1 MIKNLVFDVGNVL
14 VTFDPDT
21 YISGFV
27 ANPAKVRYLS
37 HKIFLSRFWKAG
49 DLGMMTRQ
57 ESVDA
62 ICEENPGY
70 ETLIHRILQNCNQ
83 MLTEVPQNTH
93 FLKELKEAGF
103 SLYILSNTNSSA
115 WEYMTTHYAL
125 FQYMDG
131 VTVSFMEHCLKPEPE
146 IFKRLIMCHNLVPE
160 NCIFVDDMEVN
171 TNIAR
176 ILGFQTIT
184 LQHPTRLREE
194 LMKIPVICNAF
205 PVK

>member
-57 ESVDA
+57 
-62 ICEENPGY
+62 
-70 ETLIHRILQNCNQ
+70 HRILQNCNQ

-115 WEYMTTHYAL
+115 WEYMTTHSAL
-125 FQYMDG
+125 SQYMDG